1 MDEVIKN
8 IFDNIF
14 FYIVGWF
21 CILKFIYFWYK
32 SRVFKKGELI
42 YRVKNRNFRGY
53 FGAEIRKGN
62 SI

>member
-8 IFDNIF
+8 IFDNISP
-14 FYIVGWF
+14 YIAGWP
-21 CILKFIYFWYK
+21 CTLKSTYPWHK

-42 YRVKNRNFRGY
+42 HRAKNRNFRGH